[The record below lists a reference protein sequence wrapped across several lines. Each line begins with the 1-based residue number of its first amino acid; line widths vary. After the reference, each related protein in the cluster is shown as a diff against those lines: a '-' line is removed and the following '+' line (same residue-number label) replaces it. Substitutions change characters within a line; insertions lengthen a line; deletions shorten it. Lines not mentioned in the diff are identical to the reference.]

1 MISLGVSTAC
11 LYPEVT
17 ERAVD
22 ELAAAGVKTIEIFYN
37 SPSEYRPE
45 FLKELKKKLDSNG
58 MRAVS
63 MHPYNSFAEPY
74 MLFTGY
80 ERRFT
85 DTLEEYKTYFERMSL
100 VGSTIFVFHG
110 DRWDSKFPEERYF
123 ERFAALSEAG
133 RQCGI
138 LVAQENVQR
147 CRSRDIG
154 FLQRMRRYLND
165 EVSFVLD
172 IKQAVRS
179 GYSPFEVLETMSG
192 RIVHLHLN
200 DNDNERDCLLPG
212 KGSFDFSAFFQE
224 AERQKYQGAAVI
236 EVYRQN
242 YDTLAE
248 VTEALCYLKKI
259 L

>member
-17 ERAVD
+17 EKAVG
-22 ELAAAGVKTIEIFYN
+22 ELAVAGVKTIEIFYN
-37 SPSEYRPE
+37 SPSECRPDY
-45 FLKELKKKLDSNG
+45 LKELKKVLDANG

-63 MHPYNSFAEPY
+63 MHPYNSFAEPF
-74 MLFTGY
+74 MMFTGY

-85 DTLEEYKTYFERMSL
+85 DTLEEYKTYFERMNL
-100 VGSTIFVFHG
+100 IGSTVFVFHG

-147 CRSRDIG
+147 CRSREIG
-154 FLQRMRRYLND
+154 FLKRMRRFLKD
-165 EVSFVLD
+165 EVCFVLD

-179 GYSPFEVLETMSG
+179 GISPFEVLEAMSG

-200 DNDNERDCLLPG
+200 DHDADRDCLLPG
-212 KGSFDFSAFFQE
+212 EGCFDFSAFFREVNQ
-224 AERQKYQGAAVI
+224 QGYQGAAVI

-242 YDTLAE
+242 YDMLAE
-248 VTEALCYLKKI
+248 VTDSLRFLEKTL
-259 L
+259 